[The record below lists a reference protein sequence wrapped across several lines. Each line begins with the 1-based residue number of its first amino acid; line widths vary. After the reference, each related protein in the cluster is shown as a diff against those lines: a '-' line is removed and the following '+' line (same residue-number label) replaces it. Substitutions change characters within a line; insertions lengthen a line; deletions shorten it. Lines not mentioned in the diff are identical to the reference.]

1 MRFEYH
7 ADVDALYIHLYPD
20 SPRAKDK
27 GGSQVAV
34 GNHMVVDLDE
44 EGVPVGIDIY
54 KSASKIL
61 DLSRLEAE
69 GPIFGLAPSETAR

>member
-20 SPRAKDK
+20 SPRARDN
-27 GGSQVAV
+27 GGSQVAI
-34 GNHMVVDLDE
+34 GNHMVVDVDE

-54 KSASKIL
+54 QSASKL
-61 DLSRLEAE
+61 VDLSRLEAE
-69 GPIFGLAPSETAR
+69 GPIFGLVPSETAR